1 MRPPISGKAGDHGV
15 KVMLTC
21 AVAVAVIFY
30 ALFKPVNRSLA
41 LLGFAFRLVMTA
53 ILGVNMLA
61 RSAPLLLLRDV
72 ASSAALGTDQMHAGV
87 SIRQTVRAGLQC
99 RVGVF

>member
-1 MRPPISGKAGDHGV
+1 LWRLGVAALLVMLAGD
-15 KVMLTC
+15 
-21 AVAVAVIFY
+21 VAVAVIFY
-30 ALFKPVNRSLA
+30 ILFKPVNGTLA
-41 LLGFAFRLVMTA
+41 LLGFAFRLVLTA